1 MKTVN
6 YYPQQSRLDFIGD
19 DNLPIGGLIGVDA
32 HVKAV
37 NLATQGKTLIFM
49 IVDSKANQKPTNQIK
64 TPNYERK
71 IITGAN

>member
-19 DNLPIGGLIGVDA
+19 DDLPVNGIIGVDA

-37 NLATQGKTLIFM
+37 NLAAQGQTVIF
-49 IVDSKANQKPTNQIK
+49 INIESKANQK
-64 TPNYERK
+64 
-71 IITGAN
+71 ANKSNKNA

>member
-19 DNLPIGGLIGVDA
+19 DNVPTHGIFGVDA

-37 NLATQGKTLIFM
+37 NLAAQGQTVIF
-49 IVDSKANQKPTNQIK
+49 INIESKANQKHNTINK
-64 TPNYERK
+64 N
-71 IITGAN
+71 A